1 MLIKKVEEENDLLNP
16 ELLPLSNTNTF
27 KNQPIKLRPLV
38 KFFY

>member
-16 ELLPLSNTNTF
+16 ELLPLSNTF